1 MPDPISGFFSPSTA
15 TAASYS
21 DALVDNGWIPDTLIV
36 KVTARVAVT
45 AGYVYQFDITGS
57 DADVTA
63 GVGPGSTDS
72 PFANIIDTTT
82 TNNKTRHVGLCC
94 IATEDI
100 ADNAQGLVLLR
111 GFYEGAQVETTVAEG
126 HGLSAESNNKF
137 HECTTQSR
145 KLVGV
150 AMTTGSGGTC
160 TVYFDGINGV
170 GSVR

>member
-1 MPDPISGFFSPSTA
+1 M
-15 TAASYS
+15 
-21 DALVDNGWIPDTLIV
+21 
-36 KVTARVAVT
+36 VTARVAVT
-45 AGYVYQFDITGS
+45 AGYVYQLDITGS
-57 DADVTA
+57 DAAVTA
-63 GVGPGSTDS
+63 GEGPGTTTS

-100 ADNAQGLVLLR
+100 ANDAQGRVMFR

-137 HECTTQSR
+137 HECASTSR
-145 KLVGV
+145 KLVGI
-150 AMTTGSGGTC
+150 AMTSGSGGTC